1 MPSWRW
7 WPAGIYSPEIRQ
19 SANDPIADF
28 RFNRVCSRKNNR
40 AGLASILLSREDF
53 FQMDVVKKKVSN
65 KVIRGIGVA
74 ALSGM
79 IVTHVAPDISLGGP
93 VFFLCAVTLGA
104 VLAHIK

>member
-1 MPSWRW
+1 M
-7 WPAGIYSPEIRQ
+7 
-19 SANDPIADF
+19 
-28 RFNRVCSRKNNR
+28 V
-40 AGLASILLSREDF
+40 SREDF
-53 FQMDVVKKKVSN
+53 LVGRVKPKVSN
-65 KVIRGIGVA
+65 KVIRGVGVA